1 MGKAS
6 PRASKGGL
14 EKRTLVN
21 QVYDY
26 LRDCIVNLSLRPGE
40 RIDVKGLAQELSV
53 SQTPIREAINK
64 LVEQG
69 LIEAKPYRGYFVV
82 QLSQR
87 DIQELFDLRKSLETL
102 ALRYV
107 YENVDGEKLKE
118 LLKRLDDLE
127 QRGFP
132 VKDTQKFD
140 EDFHLGFLIRGSGNR
155 WLEKFANGVMD
166 LIKLTTRLSMNPR
179 AACEEHREILIAL
192 NRHDLEKAVAALEGH
207 LERSKSDAMVIPP
220 EKGGVRIKERSCKAA
235 KKICRQI
242 Q

>member
-40 RIDVKGLAQELSV
+40 RIDVKGLAQELLV
-53 SQTPIREAINK
+53 SQTPIREAIHK

-69 LIEAKPYRGYFVV
+69 LIEPKPYIGYFVV

-132 VKDTQKFD
+132 VRDTQKFD
-140 EDFHLGFLIRGSGNR
+140 EDFHLGFLIKGSDNR
-155 WLEKFANGVMD
+155 WLEKFANGVID

-179 AACEEHREILIAL
+179 AACEEHREILQAVA
-192 NRHDLEKAVAALEGH
+192 RHDFNMAVRALEAH
-207 LERSKSDAMVIPP
+207 LER
-220 EKGGVRIKERSCKAA
+220 A
-235 KKICRQI
+235 KKDSLFSADDE
-242 Q
+242 

>member
-1 MGKAS
+1 MRRAS
-6 PRASKGGL
+6 PNKASKGGL

-69 LIEAKPYRGYFVV
+69 LVEAKPYRGYFVV

-155 WLEKFANGVMD
+155 WLEKFANGVID
-166 LIKLTTRLSMNPR
+166 LIKLTTRLSMNPK
-179 AACEEHREILIAL
+179 AACAEHRQILEAIVQSSL
-192 NRHDLEKAVAALEGH
+192 PEAVALLEAH
-207 LERSKSDAMVIPP
+207 LERAQQEAIAGL
-220 EKGGVRIKERSCKAA
+220 KGGESEK
-235 KKICRQI
+235 
-242 Q
+242 

>member
-69 LIEAKPYRGYFVV
+69 LVEAKPYTGYFVV

-155 WLEKFANGVMD
+155 WLEKFANGVID
-166 LIKLTTRLSMNPR
+166 LIHLTTRLSINPEV
-179 AACEEHREILIAL
+179 ACVEHRKIIKALIRGDLRKATVAL
-192 NRHDLEKAVAALEGH
+192 DAHI
-207 LERSKSDAMVIPP
+207 ERSKCDAML
-220 EKGGVRIKERSCKAA
+220 GH
-235 KKICRQI
+235 KK
-242 Q
+242 

>member
-69 LIEAKPYRGYFVV
+69 LVEAKPYTGYFVV

-179 AACEEHREILIAL
+179 AACEEHKEILQ
-192 NRHDLEKAVAALEGH
+192 AVARRDFSMAIRALEDH
-207 LERSKSDAMVIPP
+207 LER
-220 EKGGVRIKERSCKAA
+220 A
-235 KKICRQI
+235 KKDSLFSADDE
-242 Q
+242 